1 MSDDDVRAAV
11 KDCVHCGFCL
21 PACPTYQ
28 LWGEEMDSPRGR
40 IHLAG
45 QILDGASLTAAAAE
59 HFDRCLGCMACMT
72 ACPSGVQYDQI
83 IEAARV
89 WTEEAEREPEP
100 AESGALGALGAL
112 AGRGGRGRLGANVA
126 PAAPAAP
133 AAPVRRSLRDR
144 ATRAAIFAVFPYPR
158 RLRALTAPLRVAQ
171 RAGLDRALTRSG
183 LPARVSPAA
192 EAALR
197 LAPGSPALPAGR
209 FPERVPA
216 LGTRRAV
223 VGMLTGCVQSVFF
236 PQVNA
241 ATARVLAAEGCDVI
255 IPRGQ
260 GCCGALS
267 LHSGRAQEAIRFAKR
282 TIATFEAAG
291 VDAIIVNSAGC
302 GSAMKEYERLFG
314 HVADASPALAGQV
327 EGASWAS
334 RAAALSA
341 QVRDLA
347 EFLAELGTV
356 APRHPVPVTAA
367 YHDACHLGH
376 AQRITR
382 QPRELLREIPGLT
395 LVELRDAGTCCGSAG
410 VYNLLQP
417 EAAREL
423 GARKADSVLDSGAG
437 LVISAN
443 PGCTL
448 QISAELASR
457 GRSVATAHTAEV
469 LDASIRG
476 LPLSSLRGLLAA
488 SFVHR
493 VCVSGAT
500 PGYKVVVSR
509 GERARRE
516 GQPFGQL
523 LYVVHPAPL
532 TTRTTAARTRGCRMR
547 FVRMRMSSG
556 RPRRGDMSWMP
567 EHWIQTF
574 RTGRLRR
581 KIPCPG
587 GWRIFRAI

>member
-1 MSDDDVRAAV
+1 MSDDASQADAVRSAV

-40 IHLAG
+40 VHLVS
-45 QILDGASLTAAAAE
+45 QILDGAPLTAAAAD

-89 WTEEAEREPEP
+89 WTEQADQSPE
-100 AESGALGALGAL
+100 
-112 AGRGGRGRLGANVA
+112 VA
-126 PAAPAAP
+126 
-133 AAPVRRSLRDR
+133 AAPVTAPPARRSVRDR
-144 ATRAAIFAVFPYPR
+144 VTRAAIFSVFPYPA
-158 RLRALTAPLRVAQ
+158 RLRLLTAPLRAAQ
-171 RAGLDRALTRSG
+171 RAGLDRALARSG
-183 LPARVSPAA
+183 LPARVSPAV

-197 LAPGSPALPAGR
+197 LAPPSARRPARPMPAGR
-209 FPERVPA
+209 LPERVPA
-216 LGTRRAV
+216 LGARRAV

-255 IPRGQ
+255 NPRGQ

-267 LHSGRAQEAIRFAKR
+267 LHSGRAEEAIRFAQR
-282 TIATFEAAG
+282 TIAVFEAAG
-291 VDAIIVNSAGC
+291 VDAIVVNSAGC
-302 GSAMKEYERLFG
+302 GSAMKEYERLFAHLPAPG
-314 HVADASPALAGQV
+314 GAAAGLSPAVSSAGSPAESPAVSPALAGQL
-327 EGASWAS
+327 EGASWES
-334 RAAALSA
+334 RAATLSA
-341 QVRDLA
+341 RVRDLA
-347 EFLAELGTV
+347 EFLAELGPV
-356 APRHPVPVTAA
+356 APRHPLPVKAA

-382 QPRELLREIPGLT
+382 QPRELLREIPGLE

-417 EAAREL
+417 DAAREL
-423 GARKADSVLDSGAG
+423 GARKADSVLASGAS

-457 GRSVATAHTAEV
+457 GRFVATAHTAEI

-476 LPLSSLRGLLAA
+476 LPPSAM
-488 SFVHR
+488 
-493 VCVSGAT
+493 VSA
-500 PGYKVVVSR
+500 
-509 GERARRE
+509 
-516 GQPFGQL
+516 
-523 LYVVHPAPL
+523 
-532 TTRTTAARTRGCRMR
+532 
-547 FVRMRMSSG
+547 
-556 RPRRGDMSWMP
+556 
-567 EHWIQTF
+567 
-574 RTGRLRR
+574 
-581 KIPCPG
+581 
-587 GWRIFRAI
+587 